1 MNEDWKY
8 KDKEETIIKSLDFNG
23 VYPRWLG
30 FANLTRNIGNKTI
43 GINSIFYLGNTKK
56 EIELGVAKGFPQVAL
71 NENQTIV
78 SYEFLKFFEFDY
90 KNLRPYDELH
100 DENLKLNLTFDLL
113 TLLLSGDQK

>member
-1 MNEDWKY
+1 MECIQDGWASLISQ
-8 KDKEETIIKSLDFNG
+8 ETLVTKLLEST
-23 VYPRWLG
+23 VYFTWATP
-30 FANLTRNIGNKTI
+30 
-43 GINSIFYLGNTKK
+43 KK